1 MLGAP
6 WVACTSFM
14 QVSHVRDMVFECK
27 LTKHIGITE
36 YLIIFGKQDVLAAL
50 KIADRITL

>member
-1 MLGAP
+1 
-6 WVACTSFM
+6 M